1 MQKVIFDVNG
11 IERDL
16 QSKLKKSITAQTSTE
31 FYTPQ
36 LKQFKMSK
44 ITDRPFVVIDN
55 GSY

>member
-44 ITDRPFVVIDN
+44 ITDRPFIVIDN